1 MSLYDEFRKDEQI
14 ILIIRRHWWYF
25 IKLFFQL
32 IAIALI
38 LIACFVFLGFNSIS
52 FLVLILVIIIALLLS
67 LYYWFLWKNDVY
79 ILTDQRIID
88 INRNNIFNKEV
99 IEFTLDKVQDVY
111 YQQHGPIPM
120 LVNFGEVVIET
131 AGEQKNV
138 KIELA
143 PNPAHIQKKISELLQ
158 QWRRKRSLSPESG
171 NKDINNMRVSK

>member
-1 MSLYDEFRKDEQI
+1 MSLYDEFRKDEQV
-14 ILIIRRHWWYF
+14 ILTIRRHWWYF

-38 LIACFVFLGFNSIS
+38 LIASFVFLGFNNIS
-52 FLVLILVIIIALLLS
+52 FLVLILAIIIALLLS

-79 ILTDQRIID
+79 MLTNQRIID

-99 IEFTLDKVQDVY
+99 IEFTLDKIQDVY

-143 PNPAHIQKKISELLQ
+143 PNPAYIQKKIGEILQ
-158 QWRRKRSLSPESG
+158 QWRRKHGLNVES
-171 NKDINNMRVSK
+171 NNQDISKGILK